1 MEENKMAKRVALVTG
16 GSRGIGKAVCEKF
29 EAMGYD
35 VVAPTRAEL
44 DLSSSVSVERF
55 LELHEKDVYDVIV
68 NNAGINDVNDIENV
82 TDDEIERAMSIN
94 LVTPLKLLRKFVP
107 AMKERQ
113 YGRIVNIG
121 SIWSIVS
128 KRGRVVYSMTKHGI
142 HGITKT
148 LAVELAE
155 YNILVNTVCPGFTLT
170 ELTYKNNTAEQIK
183 RIEQDI
189 PIGRMAQPD
198 EIADAIA
205 YLADERNTYLTGQL
219 IAVDGGFT
227 SK

>member
-198 EIADAIA
+198 EIAAAIA

>member
-1 MEENKMAKRVALVTG
+1 MAKRVALVTG

-107 AMKERQ
+107 AMKERR

-121 SIWSIVS
+121 SIWGIVS

>member
-35 VVAPTRAEL
+35 VVAPTRVEL

-198 EIADAIA
+198 EIAAAIA

>member
-142 HGITKT
+142 HGLTKT

>member
-1 MEENKMAKRVALVTG
+1 MAKRVALVTG

-55 LELHEKDVYDVIV
+55 LELNEKDVYDVIV

>member
-1 MEENKMAKRVALVTG
+1 MAKRVALVTG

-198 EIADAIA
+198 EIAAAIA

>member
-1 MEENKMAKRVALVTG
+1 MAKRVALVTG

-35 VVAPTRAEL
+35 VVAPTRVEL

-198 EIADAIA
+198 EIAAAIA

>member
-1 MEENKMAKRVALVTG
+1 MAKRVALVTG

-35 VVAPTRAEL
+35 VAAPTRAEL
-44 DLSSSVSVERF
+44 DLSSSGSVERF

-107 AMKERQ
+107 AMKEQR

-219 IAVDGGFT
+219 IAVDGGYT

>member
-1 MEENKMAKRVALVTG
+1 MAKRVALVTG

-142 HGITKT
+142 HGLTKT

>member
-1 MEENKMAKRVALVTG
+1 MAKRVALVTG

-44 DLSSSVSVERF
+44 DLSSSGSVERF

-107 AMKERQ
+107 AMKERR

-121 SIWSIVS
+121 SIWGIVS